1 MLTVEHLINRM
12 WELGLLELALR
23 ESGLRESGL
32 RELPLRAR
40 GKWRSGVG
48 ARHGSRSGDGTPTP
62 PKGCDRALMGSF
74 AKLTA

>member
-12 WELGLLELALR
+12 RELGLQDLGLRELALR
-23 ESGLRESGL
+23 ELA
-32 RELPLRAR
+32 LRAR

-48 ARHGSRSGDGTPTP
+48 ARHGSRSGDGAPTP
-62 PKGCDRALMGSF
+62 PKGCDRARMGSF